1 MGDTHRLNLN
11 FNPVI
16 FLSHNA
22 HHRRIA
28 IERAILR
35 VDT

>member
-1 MGDTHRLNLN
+1 MEDTHRLN

-22 HHRRIA
+22 YRRRVA